1 MKKNTAQNKADQR
14 QSTRHG
20 IQIGGREHQ
29 FTMSVAQQTFPI
41 TAIRDVSVSGAGLE
55 MDQPLKQGTAVVLHY
70 TEGDFQL
77 DIDGTIM
84 WCTNTSAQGRF
95 ALGIEF
101 NRSNGSNNSFFFLAM
116 RKFLDEFDGVTAE
129 A

>member
-1 MKKNTAQNKADQR
+1 MKKNTAQTKADQR
-14 QSTRHG
+14 QSARHG
-20 IQIGGREHQ
+20 VQIDGREHL
-29 FTMSVAQQTFPI
+29 FTMSAGQQDFPI

-70 TEGDFQL
+70 TEGDFKL
-77 DIDGTIM
+77 DIDGTVM
-84 WCTNTSAQGRF
+84 WCTSTAARSKF

-101 NRSNGSNNSFFFLAM
+101 SRSNGSSNSFFFLAM
-116 RKFLDEFDGVTAE
+116 RKFLDEFDGVTTE